1 MIAFFNVIKLCFK
14 INYFILK
21 SMKSTFFIALSIV
34 IASLFSC
41 KKDDATKNTV
51 TIEIQEPNENQVF
64 SYGEELHVSALIKGT
79 EKLLSVSL
87 TVKNSLTGETLI
99 SYSDT
104 EQEKNY
110 FIHEHVFNTVLNQ
123 ATISI
128 IVEAKISDSLTKTI
142 SRNVVFMPQ

>member
-1 MIAFFNVIKLCFK
+1 
-14 INYFILK
+14 
-21 SMKSTFFIALSIV
+21 MKSTFFIALFIV
-34 IASLFSC
+34 IASLFSSC
-41 KKDDATKNTV
+41 KKEDATKNTV

-64 SYGEELHVSALIKGT
+64 SYGEELHVSALVKGT
-79 EKLLSVSL
+79 EKLLSVNL
-87 TVKNSLTGETLI
+87 TVKNTLTGETLI

-128 IVEAKISDSLTKTI
+128 IVEAKISDSETKTI
-142 SRNVVFMPQ
+142 SRNVVFIPQ

>member
-1 MIAFFNVIKLCFK
+1 
-14 INYFILK
+14 
-21 SMKSTFFIALSIV
+21 MKSTFFIALFTVIV
-34 IASLFSC
+34 SLFSSC
-41 KKDDATKNTV
+41 KKDDETKNTV

-128 IVEAKISDSLTKTI
+128 IVEAKISDSETKTI

>member
-1 MIAFFNVIKLCFK
+1 
-14 INYFILK
+14 
-21 SMKSTFFIALSIV
+21 MKSTFFIALFIV
-34 IASLFSC
+34 IASLFSSC
-41 KKDDATKNTV
+41 KKEDATKNTV

-64 SYGEELHVSALIKGT
+64 SYGEELHVSALVKGT
-79 EKLLSVSL
+79 EKLFSVNL
-87 TVKNSLTGETLI
+87 TVKNTLTGETLI

-128 IVEAKISDSLTKTI
+128 IVEAKISDSETKTI
-142 SRNVVFMPQ
+142 SRNVVFIPQ